1 MSEGVDTTV
10 LAAFAVGFVSFISPC
25 VLPLVPGYLSAV
37 SGVSVAELQ
46 RGERSLLKVLLP
58 AIVFCL
64 SFTAVFVALGMTA
77 TGLGS
82 TLQDSRGTLDKVAGI
97 VIIALGVLFLLTPFV
112 PKLNREWRPDALISR
127 AGSGGPLIAGA
138 AFAFAWTPCIGPTL
152 GAILTAASTQDNV
165 GDGAVL
171 LLFYSLGLSVP
182 FLLTALAF
190 TRAWTAFRWLRDHY
204 ILITAISGVILIA
217 MGVLLLTGELTRLN
231 NEAQQALDS
240 LGLNLFGDLLGATSS
255 PARRPRAAR
264 ASARSP
270 AARRPRARSGTTR
283 APRARRRRRGSRGR
297 RR

>member
-1 MSEGVDTTV
+1 VSDGVDTTV

-46 RGERSLLKVLLP
+46 KGERSLLRVLLP

-64 SFTAVFVALGMTA
+64 SFTVVFIALGMTA

-82 TLQDSRGTLDKVAGI
+82 ALQDSRGTLDKVAGA
-97 VIIALGVLFLLTPFV
+97 VIIALGVLFVVTPFV
-112 PKLNREWRPDALISR
+112 PKLNREWRPDALLSR

-152 GAILTAASTQDNV
+152 GAILTAASTRDELS
-165 GDGAVL
+165 DGAVL

-190 TRAWTAFRWLRDHY
+190 TRAWGAFRWLRDRY
-204 ILITAISGVILIA
+204 LVITAASGLVLIT
-217 MGVLLLTGELTRLN
+217 MGWLLLTGELTRLN
-231 NEAQQALDS
+231 TEAQQALDS
-240 LGLNLFGDLLGATSS
+240 LGLNLFGEL
-255 PARRPRAAR
+255 
-264 ASARSP
+264 
-270 AARRPRARSGTTR
+270 
-283 APRARRRRRGSRGR
+283 
-297 RR
+297 